1 MKNSHCLN
9 CDSLIDSNFCSNCG
23 QKTDTHPITFKH
35 FIFHDLLHGVWHL
48 EKGILFTIKET
59 FKRPGQ
65 AALDYIK
72 GKRIR
77 YYNVFYLALLI
88 IALNVV
94 LLHYKQALNA
104 PFLDPH
110 REEDIG
116 DFIAK
121 FSKIALFSIVP
132 LLSIN
137 ALLIFRRLKLNF
149 AQHLIIGGV
158 TLLGI
163 LLISVFYFLFD
174 LLNQLDLVISFGYLE
189 ILSFCCM
196 PFFPIWSYYN
206 ATKEL
211 YTTWG
216 FIWRIILFYTLLL
229 IEFALIFTFI
239 VLVFLDGKSSLQ
251 IMV

>member
-1 MKNSHCLN
+1 MENNHCLN
-9 CDSLIDSNFCSNCG
+9 CDTQIDNKFCPNCG

-77 YYNVFYLALLI
+77 YYNVFYLALLV

-94 LLHYKQALNA
+94 LLHYKQSLNE
-104 PFLDPH
+104 PFLNIH
-110 REEDIG
+110 REEDLG
-116 DFIAK
+116 DFISK
-121 FSKIALFSIVP
+121 FSKITLFSIVP

-137 ALLIFRRLKLNF
+137 ALLLFKRLKLNF

-158 TLLGI
+158 TLLGM
-163 LLISVFYFLFD
+163 LLISIFYFLFD
-174 LLNQLDLVISFGYLE
+174 LLNQLDLIISFGYLE
-189 ILSFCCM
+189 IFSFCCI
-196 PFFPIWSYYN
+196 PLFPIWSYYN
-206 ATKEL
+206 ATKGL
-211 YTTWG
+211 YTIWG
-216 FIWRIILFYTLLL
+216 FIWRIILFYMLLFIQFL
-229 IEFALIFTFI
+229 ILFTSIVFI
-239 VLVFLDGKSSLQ
+239 FLDGKSSLE
-251 IMV
+251 IAL